1 MILYSTTDSIKLTP
15 EIKFRGAFHLGKKL
29 DLSFSESEIDA
40 LMKLEKESAIRQ
52 DLRLYRRCRG
62 IIGVGFHKSSKAEVG
77 KLLGVTKRMVDK
89 WIKLYIE
96 HGIKGLALGKCGGSK
111 PRLTDTQKQQL
122 SRIIEGGPEAY
133 GYDTAIWTSP
143 IVRDVVK
150 KEFGIVYDVS
160 HIRRIL
166 NKLGFSCQY
175 PRVHLA
181 KADHKRQKQWLE
193 NEYPAIKKSLKGK
206 RGGSF

>member
-1 MILYSTTDSIKLTP
+1 M
-15 EIKFRGAFHLGKKL
+15 GKRL

-40 LMKLEKESAIRQ
+40 LMKLEKESASRQ

-62 IIGVGFHKSSKAEVG
+62 IIGVGFHKSSKTEVS
-77 KLLGVTKRMVDK
+77 KLLGVTKRMVNK
-89 WIKLYIE
+89 WIKLYVE
-96 HGIKGLALGKCGGSK
+96 HGIKGLELGKCGGSK
-111 PRLTDTQKQQL
+111 PRLTETQKQQL
-122 SRIIEGGPEAY
+122 SRIIEAGPEAY

-143 IVRDVVK
+143 IVRDVVQ

-181 KADHKRQKQWLE
+181 KADHERQKRWLE
-193 NEYPAIKKSLKGK
+193 TEYPAIKKS
-206 RGGSF
+206 RRERWGSNF